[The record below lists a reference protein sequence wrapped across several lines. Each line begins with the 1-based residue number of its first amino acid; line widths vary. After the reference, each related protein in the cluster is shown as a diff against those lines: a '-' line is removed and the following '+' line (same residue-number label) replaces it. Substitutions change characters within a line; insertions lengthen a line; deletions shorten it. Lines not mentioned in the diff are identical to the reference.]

1 MKVNFE
7 KFESLFSVINYFN
20 TEDKC
25 REALA
30 QVRWSDG
37 DVICP
42 YCGQHHCHQRKDKRY
57 YCLKCNCNFS
67 VKVGTIF
74 ENTKISLRKWFVA
87 MYLISTH
94 KAGISS
100 CQLAKDIATTQKTA
114 WFMLHK
120 IRTLYAQDDSIELTG
135 DVECD
140 EAYIGGKEKY
150 KHESKK
156 TKKNQ
161 GRSLKT
167 RSAVFGMVQ
176 RKGKVI
182 AIHTPDVTGSTLTTL
197 IGQFVKEGANVHTD
211 ELGAYNQ
218 LDADK
223 YVHFVINHHQQEFV
237 RGDVYT
243 NTIEGFW
250 TSVKRM
256 VMGIY
261 HQISKKYL
269 QRYIDEAAWRYNT
282 RETDGSDLFCEMF
295 KRSLNIVRYSD
306 VKSA

>member
-1 MKVNFE
+1 MTINFS
-7 KFESLFSVINYFN
+7 KFNSLFSVMNYFN

-25 REALA
+25 REAIA
-30 QVRWSDG
+30 QSRWSDG
-37 DVICP
+37 DVVCP
-42 YCGQHHCHQRKDKRY
+42 YCGQHHCHLRKDKRY
-57 YCLKCNCNFS
+57 CCSNCNCNFS

-74 ENTKISLRKWFVA
+74 ENTKITLRKWFVA
-87 MYLISTH
+87 MYLISTL
-94 KAGISS
+94 KADISS
-100 CQLAKDIATTQKTA
+100 LQLAKDIAVTQKTA

-120 IRTLYAQDDSIELTG
+120 IRTLYKQDDSVALSG

-156 TKKNQ
+156 TEKNQ

-167 RSAVFGMVQ
+167 RSAVFGMVE
-176 RKGKVI
+176 RKGKVV
-182 AIHTPDVTGSTLTTL
+182 ALHTPDVTGETLTTI

-211 ELGAYNQ
+211 ELGAYNA

-223 YVHFVINHHQQEFV
+223 YIHFVIRHKEKEYV
-237 RGDVYT
+237 RDNVYT

-256 VMGIY
+256 IMGIY
-261 HQISKKYL
+261 HSISKKYL
-269 QRYIDEAAWRYNT
+269 QRYINEAAWRYNT
-282 RETDGSDLFCEMF
+282 RELVGSDIFSEMF
-295 KRSLNIVRYSD
+295 NRCLNVVSYKA
-306 VKSA
+306 VKAA